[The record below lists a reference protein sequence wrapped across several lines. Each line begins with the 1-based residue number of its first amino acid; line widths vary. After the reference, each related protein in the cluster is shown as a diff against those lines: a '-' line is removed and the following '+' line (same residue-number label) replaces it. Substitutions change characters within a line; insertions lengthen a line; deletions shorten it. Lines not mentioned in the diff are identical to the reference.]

1 MTDNK
6 KTQNISVKKT
16 IIVKPRITEKTAL
29 LSDKNVYTFQVAQD
43 ATKNEIS
50 KEIER
55 IYKVKPVKVNIA
67 KTAAKIVFVRGK
79 KGKKAA
85 IKKAYVY
92 LKKGDK
98 ISFV

>member
-6 KTQNISVKKT
+6 KTQKISVKK
-16 IIVKPRITEKTAL
+16 IIIIKPRVTEKTAL
-29 LSDKNVYTFQVAQD
+29 LSDKNVYTFQIAQD
-43 ATKNEIS
+43 ATKNEVS

-67 KTAAKIVFVRGK
+67 KTAAKTVFIRGK
-79 KGKKAA
+79 KGTKKA